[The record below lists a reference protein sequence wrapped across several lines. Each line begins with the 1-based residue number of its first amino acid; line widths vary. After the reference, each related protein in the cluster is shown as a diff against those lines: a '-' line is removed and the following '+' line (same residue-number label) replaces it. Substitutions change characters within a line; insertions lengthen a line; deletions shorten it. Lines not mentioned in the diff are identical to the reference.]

1 MTQGQDKKKQNT
13 LESQEDPSAVTWDE
27 GKRA

>member
-13 LESQEDPSAVTWDE
+13 LESQEDPSVVTWDE